1 LLFSAAPGWL
11 LLRLNLIFGFNSGIR
26 DKPHDVALFCRWQQ
40 LCLAGKNAALLMA
53 SVR

>member
-26 DKPHDVALFCRWQQ
+26 DKPHDVALFRRGSSSAWPE
-40 LCLAGKNAALLMA
+40 KTPPFLMA